1 MAIIICVFLV
11 SLEPYLVASCIVP
24 MQRNKY
30 MCASI
35 PRICVL
41 LERSVE
47 RESKRLDVVSLTFE
61 LRVSLLKQ

>member
-1 MAIIICVFLV
+1 MYSSYV
-11 SLEPYLVASCIVP
+11 
-24 MQRNKY
+24 RNKY
-30 MCASI
+30 MYANI

-61 LRVSLLKQ
+61 LRVTLLKQ